1 MYSGSFLTRAKNVIK
16 LVAKGETNFY
26 VSRTEAQQNSVGE
39 RVAVGMEVRELQ
51 SVLFHSVNL

>member
-16 LVAKGETNFY
+16 LVAKGETNLY

-51 SVLFHSVNL
+51 SVPLYSVKL